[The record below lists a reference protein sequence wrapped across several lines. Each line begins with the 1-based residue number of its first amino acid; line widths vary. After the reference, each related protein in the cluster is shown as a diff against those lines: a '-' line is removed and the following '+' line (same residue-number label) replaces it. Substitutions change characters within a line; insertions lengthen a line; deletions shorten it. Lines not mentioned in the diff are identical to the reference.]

1 MKGGEQLLEKRTMAK
16 KAYAAPMLTKYS
28 SIDEMPEHLLSQLS
42 DAFSCKSKLNAVY
55 DLNRR
60 YRSISTM
67 FANLLGYESEE
78 LRGKR
83 IDDVTVTEAIN
94 VELAFS
100 DFVKLGEM
108 CGLWLFK
115 DRGGQNK
122 LCRYSARYI
131 TDQLIFAEFEPLQLA
146 L

>member
-1 MKGGEQLLEKRTMAK
+1 MAK
-16 KAYAAPMLTKYS
+16 ISYVAPTLTKYS
-28 SIDEMPEHLLSQLS
+28 STHEMPEHLLSQLS
-42 DAFSCKSKLNAVY
+42 NALSCNSKLNAVY
-55 DLNRR
+55 DLDRR

-67 FANLLGYESEE
+67 FANLLGYASEE

-94 VELAFS
+94 VERTFS

-122 LCRYSARYI
+122 LVRYSAHYI
-131 TDQLIFAEFEPLQLA
+131 TDQLIFAEFELL
-146 L
+146 